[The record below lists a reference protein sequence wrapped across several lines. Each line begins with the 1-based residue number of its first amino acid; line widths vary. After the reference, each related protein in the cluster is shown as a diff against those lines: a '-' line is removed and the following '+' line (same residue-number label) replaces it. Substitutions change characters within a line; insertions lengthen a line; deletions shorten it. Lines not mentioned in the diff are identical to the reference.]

1 MGTSLFEEEFTM
13 YALSQMGNPLE
24 MLSKLVDFE
33 KPRTSLED
41 VLIKKDSKTPAG
53 RPRIVVVLM
62 FKVIFLQRYCS
73 LGTISNHRPQQLPP
87 VPRRARTNFQKTG
100 HLTVCLMSFVPSL
113 TTRGSL
119 SMRENH
125 WRNLCRSPK
134 AENHQIGEQTY
145 SISLSYQRS
154 SGLFKSCGLSLLFAL
169 RFCHVIFKKWL

>member
-87 VPRRARTNFQKTG
+87 VPR
-100 HLTVCLMSFVPSL
+100 HLYCIRSA
-113 TTRGSL
+113 
-119 SMRENH
+119 
-125 WRNLCRSPK
+125 WRKDCMGV
-134 AENHQIGEQTY
+134 QEQTFRRRD
-145 SISLSYQRS
+145 I
-154 SGLFKSCGLSLLFAL
+154 
-169 RFCHVIFKKWL
+169 